1 MGKLQATSPFWLRL
15 CKSGTGE
22 DPCKWS
28 QLTWNITW
36 YRNTLKPPSWSL
48 STAANSR
55 DLALPRHPYAT
66 RTDTCTTRLIISH
79 PNILF
84 PSRPATIT
92 LVWVLKVFPDVHTG
106 LGQFGKPFSF
116 NLNTLVTLV
125 HDKGQPLTRYA
136 KIKEQFEKM
145 ENEGKTCW
153 QYKPT
158 SWCSDMTI
166 REARKY
172 LESV

>member
-1 MGKLQATSPFWLRL
+1 MQIWDWLRSL
-15 CKSGTGE
+15 QMKLIDVE
-22 DPCKWS
+22 HHMVPKHS
-28 QLTWNITW
+28 QTSI
-36 YRNTLKPPSWSL
+36 LKPQYSCQQPRPW
-48 STAANSR
+48 
-55 DLALPRHPYAT
+55 LPRHPYAT

-125 HDKGQPLTRYA
+125 HDAIQGQPLARHA

-145 ENEGKTCW
+145 ESEGKTCW

-158 SWCSDMTI
+158 AWCSDMTI
-166 REARKY
+166 REARKN